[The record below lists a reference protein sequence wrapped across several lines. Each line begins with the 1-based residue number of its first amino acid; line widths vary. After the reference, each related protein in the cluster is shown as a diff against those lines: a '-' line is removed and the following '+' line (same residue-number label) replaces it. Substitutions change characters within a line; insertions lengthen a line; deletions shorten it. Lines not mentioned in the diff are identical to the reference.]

1 MKYAQPIE
9 TAYDLMTGEED
20 ARVCKDIPESAC
32 QYQPRNAVAYML
44 ANLINKIADEL
55 TSAKL
60 ILPWLLTAIGAPAV
74 FSGFL
79 VPIREAGVLLPQLL
93 VAAVIR
99 RMPIRKTVWLWGA
112 ALSALSLVG
121 MALAVSNVS
130 GATAAWF
137 IITALIVF
145 SLARGLC
152 SVSAKDV
159 LGKTV
164 SKGKRGAIM
173 GYSAGFAGIVTLGF
187 GFYVEW
193 FTANV
198 TTTHLMITLL
208 LTSAGLWVLALLSFA
223 SIVEQ
228 PGATEGGG
236 NALTT
241 ALHSLKLIKTETH
254 LRQFIS
260 TRILLLSTALAP
272 PFYVMLAEQ
281 RTTGGLSGLG
291 TLIIASGI
299 ASSISAPLWGKLGD
313 RSSRTVMMLASMIA
327 GLLGISVFILAAINS
342 PLMTHTL
349 FHGLLYLI
357 LIIVHSG
364 VRLGRKVYLVDL
376 ATAETRATYVAIS
389 NTVIGVAMLIGG
401 LIGIIADVLATHYLI
416 LFLGLLALAAAIS
429 ARRLPEVSQ

>member
-1 MKYAQPIE
+1 MKPTHLIE
-9 TAYDLMTGEED
+9 NAYDLMTGDED
-20 ARVCKDIPESAC
+20 ARV
-32 QYQPRNAVAYML
+32 
-44 ANLINKIADEL
+44 ANLLNKIADEL

-60 ILPWLLTAIGAPAV
+60 ILPWLLSALGAPAV

-79 VPIREAGVLLPQLL
+79 VPIREAGVLLPQLV
-93 VAAVIR
+93 VAAFIR
-99 RMPIRKTVWLWGA
+99 RMPIRKSVWLWGA
-112 ALSALSLVG
+112 TLSSISLVI
-121 MALAVSNVS
+121 MAITVNN
-130 GATAAWF
+130 ATGVTAGWF
-137 IITALIVF
+137 IILALTIF

-173 GYSAGFAGIVTLGF
+173 GYSAGFAGLVTLGF
-187 GFYVEW
+187 GFYVQW

-208 LTSAGLWVLALLSFA
+208 LISAGLWLLAVLSFA
-223 SIVEQ
+223 SIIEY

-236 NALTT
+236 NALTI
-241 ALHSLKLIKTETH
+241 ALHSLKLIKTETQ
-254 LRQFIS
+254 LRQFIT

-281 RTTGGLSGLG
+281 RTSGGLSGLG

-313 RSSRTVMMLASMIA
+313 RSSRTVMMLASLLA
-327 GLLGISVFILAAINS
+327 GLLGITVFILSAINS
-342 PLMTHTL
+342 PLMSHPL

-357 LIIVHSG
+357 LIVVHSG

-376 ATAETRATYVAIS
+376 ATAETRASYVAIS
-389 NTVIGVAMLIGG
+389 NTVIGVTMLIGG
-401 LIGIIADVLATHYLI
+401 LVGIIADVLATHYLI
-416 LFLGLLALAAAIS
+416 LFLGLLALVAAAS
-429 ARRLPEVSQ
+429 AWRLQEVSQ